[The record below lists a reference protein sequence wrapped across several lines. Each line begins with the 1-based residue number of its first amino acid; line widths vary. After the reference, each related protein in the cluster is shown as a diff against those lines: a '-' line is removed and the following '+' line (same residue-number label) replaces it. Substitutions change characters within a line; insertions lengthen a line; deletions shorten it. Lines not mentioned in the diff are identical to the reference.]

1 MKKMGFIGAG
11 NMGGALITAV
21 CRTLDPREV
30 VIYDLDRAKAE
41 ALAAQTGC
49 AAGSCY
55 EDVVNDAQIV
65 MLCVKPQFVQGVLDD
80 LMPLLK
86 ANYDAGV
93 RQVIGSIVAS
103 LELSVLTG
111 RFADAGMEMPVV
123 RMMPNTPVMIGKGII
138 LFSRNE
144 TATDADVSE
153 MMDALAAG
161 GLCKCVPEGKIA
173 QATPVFSC
181 SPAYVYIFIEALSDA
196 GVDLGLFRDESIEMA
211 AQAVLGSAAMVLE
224 TGQHPAQ
231 LKDAVCSPGG
241 MTIAGVAAL
250 EENGFRNAA
259 IQAVRKA
266 YERQEEMAG
275 K

>member
-21 CRTLDPREV
+21 CRTLDPQEV
-30 VIYDLDRAKAE
+30 VIYDIDRAKAE
-41 ALAAQTGC
+41 VLAVQTGC

-65 MLCVKPQFVQGVLDD
+65 MLCVKPQFVQEVLDD

-138 LFSRNE
+138 LFSKNE

-161 GLCKCVPEGKIA
+161 GLCKCVPEEKIA

-211 AQAVLGSAAMVLE
+211 AQAVLGSAAMVLV